1 MGNLPSNRIQFGLG
15 GMLQFWKTV
24 RSLSVAEIA
33 AESERPVHVACVG
46 SDVDIRIADGS
57 RLAASRASRHQRA
70 GTMARLC

>member
-33 AESERPVHVACVG
+33 AESERRVLSLLACDLLNWRSVG
-46 SDVDIRIADGS
+46 ISGLVFPDRS
-57 RLAASRASRHQRA
+57 
-70 GTMARLC
+70 